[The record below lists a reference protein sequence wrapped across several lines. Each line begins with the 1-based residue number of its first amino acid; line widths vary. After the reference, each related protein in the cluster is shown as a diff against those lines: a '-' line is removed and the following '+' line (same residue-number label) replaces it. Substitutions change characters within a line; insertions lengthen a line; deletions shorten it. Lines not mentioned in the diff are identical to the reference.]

1 MLRFAN
7 LATDT
12 ALLEWARREAHA
24 LLDHHPALAEKHVA
38 RWLGGKSEFLK
49 A

>member
-1 MLRFAN
+1 MLRFAD

-12 ALLEWARREAHA
+12 ALLDWAREVAP
-24 LLDHHPALAEKHVA
+24 LMLDRHPQLAAQHVA
-38 RWLGGKSEFLK
+38 RWLGGKSDYLK